1 MKRLDRYLAR
11 AIWMSILLVLLAIV
25 GIDSKTNSAYDKIM
39 NYEWDEQKRAT
50 NITKHGVDFVE
61 IENFDWATALT
72 ILDTRFEESRYVAL
86 GLIENRLYAVAY
98 TVRETS
104 TRLISMRKANRREI
118 RKYEQA

>member
-1 MKRLDRYLAR
+1 MVNCTYK
-11 AIWMSILLVLLAIV
+11 IF
-25 GIDSKTNSAYDKIM
+25 DSKTNSAYDKIM

-50 NITKHGVDFVE
+50 NITRHGVDFVE

-72 ILDTRFEESRYVAL
+72 ILDTRFEESRYAAL

>member
-11 AIWMSILLVLLAIV
+11 AIWMSILLVLLVIV

>member
-1 MKRLDRYLAR
+1 
-11 AIWMSILLVLLAIV
+11 
-25 GIDSKTNSAYDKIM
+25 M

-72 ILDTRFEESRYVAL
+72 ILDTRFEESRYAAL

-98 TVRETS
+98 TVREKS

-118 RKYEQA
+118 KKYEQA